1 MFLVAATILIAE
13 CKTYWQLLLCQGFA
27 VGISCGMIF
36 GPVLTVIGHWFKRKR
51 ALAFGIASFG
61 AAIGGVL
68 FPIAARKLFEDVGC
82 VVSPRP

>member
-1 MFLVAATILIAE
+1 
-13 CKTYWQLLLCQGFA
+13 
-27 VGISCGMIF
+27 MIF